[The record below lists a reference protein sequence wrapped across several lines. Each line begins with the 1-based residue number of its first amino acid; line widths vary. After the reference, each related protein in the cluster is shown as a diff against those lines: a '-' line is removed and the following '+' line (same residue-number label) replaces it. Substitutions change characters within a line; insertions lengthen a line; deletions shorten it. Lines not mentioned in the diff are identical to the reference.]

1 MRFVGVESEQIE
13 HHKEEEEKKKR
24 LIDIRAD
31 PFNPEF
37 FLEAQL
43 KLYPKMIHI
52 KRTSVFL
59 LKERYMSFLLH
70 LNEDFDDDLLLDSL
84 GVLDCL

>member
-1 MRFVGVESEQIE
+1 MKVDPLDPDSYLESSQSLGSETI
-13 HHKEEEEKKKR
+13 
-24 LIDIRAD
+24 A
-31 PFNPEF
+31 F
-37 FLEAQL
+37 
-43 KLYPKMIHI
+43 

-59 LKERYMSFLLH
+59 LRERYMSFLLH